1 MFFRLLR
8 TAFTKGIKTKI
19 LAIVTIAFG
28 ASLAGAMLTVTLDVG
43 DKVNKELKTYGA
55 NLMVEPQRE
64 TIPVELGGIDY
75 NPLQGNEYIKES
87 NLQRL
92 KMIFWAHNIVAFAPY
107 LEVQGNVENVD
118 GISLIGT
125 WFNKRIQIDTGETV
139 VTGVKQIKPWWEVRG
154 KWADD
159 SNSNGDSKSNNEVMV
174 GSKIAQRLKVVPG
187 DTFNIRIN
195 TADGEV
201 ERNLVVSGIIEGG
214 SEDEGR
220 IYAPLKLV
228 QDITGLEG
236 KVAKVEVSALTTPEN
251 ELARKAEKDKDSL
264 TAEEFERWYC
274 TAYVTSIAY
283 QIEEAIPGVV
293 AKPIRKVASSE
304 GVILSKIQLLMA
316 LLTVTALVSSS
327 LGISSLMTT
336 KVLERSKEIGLMK
349 AIGAENWQVV
359 LLFLIEASITGLLG
373 GLAGYGLGLGFAQI
387 IGRNVFGTSLSMNL
401 MVIPV
406 VLILSM
412 GVAVAGSL
420 SAMKMITRLRPAEV
434 LHGSR

>member
-1 MFFRLLR
+1 MFFSMISK
-8 TAFTKGIKTKI
+8 AFTKGLKSKA
-19 LAIVTIAFG
+19 LAIITIAFG

-64 TIPVELGGIDY
+64 TIPVEIGGVDY
-75 NPLQGNEYIKES
+75 NPLTGNEYIKES
-87 NLQRL
+87 SLQKL
-92 KMIFWAHNIVAFAPY
+92 KMIFWANNLVAFSPY
-107 LEVQGNVENVD
+107 LEVTGKAGNGSEFTLV
-118 GISLIGT
+118 GT
-125 WFNKRIQIDTGETV
+125 WFDKRLQIETGETV
-139 VTGVKQIKPWWEVRG
+139 VTGIKQMKPWWDVKG
-154 KWADD
+154 NWVDD
-159 SNSNGDSKSNNEVMV
+159 LSPNNGVMV
-174 GSKIAQRLKVVPG
+174 GSKVAQRLRLAPG
-187 DTFNIRIN
+187 DTFRVNINSAKGDVHRS
-195 TADGEV
+195 
-201 ERNLVVSGIIEGG
+201 LVVNGVIEGG
-214 SEDEGR
+214 NEDEQR

-228 QDITGLEG
+228 QDVTGLEG

-251 ELARKAEKDKDSL
+251 GLARKAEKDKDSL

-274 TAYVTSIAY
+274 TAYVTAIAY

-316 LLTVTALVSSS
+316 LLTITALISSA

-349 AIGAENWQVV
+349 ALGAENWQVI
-359 LLFLIEASITGLLG
+359 LLFLTEASVTGLLG
-373 GLAGYGLGLGFAQI
+373 GIFGYGLGFVFAQI
-387 IGRNVFGTSLSMNL
+387 IGRNVFGTSLSFNML
-401 MVIPV
+401 VIPV
-406 VLILSM
+406 VLILSV

-420 SAMKMITRLRPAEV
+420 SAMRMIIRLRPAEV

>member
-1 MFFRLLR
+1 MFYRMLR
-8 TAFTKGIKTKI
+8 KVFTKGIKAKV
-19 LAIVTIAFG
+19 LAIITIAFG

-64 TIPVELGGIDY
+64 TIPVEIGGVDY
-75 NPLQGNEYIKES
+75 NPLTGNEYIKES
-87 NLQRL
+87 SLQKL
-92 KMIFWAHNIVAFAPY
+92 KMIFWANNILAFAPY
-107 LEVQGNVENVD
+107 LEVTGKAGNSNEVTLV
-118 GISLIGT
+118 GT
-125 WFNKRIQIDTGETV
+125 WFNKRLQIDTGETV
-139 VTGVKQIKPWWEVRG
+139 VTGIKQTKPWWEVRG
-154 KWADD
+154 KWVNDL
-159 SNSNGDSKSNNEVMV
+159 NPSNGVMV
-174 GSKIAQRLKVVPG
+174 GRKIAQSLKLVPG
-187 DTFNIRIN
+187 DTFSIRVK
-195 TADGEV
+195 TANGEV
-201 ERNLVVSGIIEGG
+201 ERSLAVNGIIEGG
-214 SEDEGR
+214 SEDEGK

-236 KVAKVEVSALTTPEN
+236 KVANVEVSALTTPEN

-264 TAEEFERWYC
+264 TSEEFERWYC

-293 AKPIRKVASSE
+293 AKPIRKVANSE
-304 GVILSKIQLLMA
+304 GLILGKIQLLMA
-316 LLTVTALVSSS
+316 LLTVTALISSA

-349 AIGAENWQVV
+349 AIGAENWQVI
-359 LLFLIEASITGLLG
+359 LLFLTEAAVTGLFG
-373 GLAGYGLGLGFAQI
+373 GIAGYGLGLGFAQI
-387 IGRNVFGTSLSMNL
+387 IGRNVFGSNLSFNM

-420 SAMKMITRLRPAEV
+420 SAIRMIIRLRPAEV